1 MSNIAKHSHTHTHT
15 HTQRERERER
25 EREAS
30 VTSTSRILQ
39 SNTEMLVT
47 LTNDEE
53 RVSVGERGGR
63 GREGGGGSIH
73 LVAPK

>member
-15 HTQRERERER
+15 HR

>member
-1 MSNIAKHSHTHTHT
+1 MAKFYE
-15 HTQRERERER
+15 QYCERERER

-39 SNTEMLVT
+39 SNIEMLVT

-53 RVSVGERGGR
+53 SELERER
-63 GREGGGGSIH
+63 
-73 LVAPK
+73 